1 MESPTIEI
9 NDGIVL
15 YVVPKNS
22 YLTLVVENVRVIGF
36 DSSST
41 ISTILRLVAQLKG
54 ELKTGRGLTV
64 KRGAVLV
71 TVTVKVFAS

>member
-1 MESPTIEI
+1 MVSPTIEI
-9 NDGIVL
+9 KEGIVL
-15 YVVPKNS
+15 LKVPWNTN
-22 YLTLVVENVRVIGF
+22 LTLVVENVRVIGF

>member
-15 YVVPKNS
+15 YVVHNT

-54 ELKTGRGLTV
+54 ELKTGRGVTV

>member
-15 YVVPKNS
+15 YVVPKNT
-22 YLTLVVENVRVIGF
+22 YLMLVVENVRVIGF

>member
-1 MESPTIEI
+1 MVSPTIEI

-15 YVVPKNS
+15 YVVPKNT

>member
-15 YVVPKNS
+15 YVVPKNP

-71 TVTVKVFAS
+71 TVTVKVFSS